1 MPSDQSQGD
10 SGGSSVSISGS
21 SRRRLSALCGS
32 AVNGG
37 AKRLTAETQRTLSW
51 RREFESRH
59 YLFPV
64 RVPTSVGHLSDL
76 TARLK
81 SGTLTPPSLEI
92 CSLPPEPLS
101 FPFVQTRLKTPIK

>member
-21 SRRRLSALCGS
+21 SRRKLSALCGS

-51 RREFESRH
+51 RREFRIKTLLRRRHTKTRIESRSEEH
-59 YLFPV
+59 
-64 RVPTSVGHLSDL
+64 TSELQSHSDL
-76 TARLK
+76 VCRL
-81 SGTLTPPSLEI
+81 LLEKKN
-92 CSLPPEPLS
+92 
-101 FPFVQTRLKTPIK
+101 KT